1 MSRVDRQLPLEQ
13 QLQGYWDNGQAFAAC
28 RGSCSGAV
36 FVVASGPSAADFPVE
51 RYRHIPMIAM
61 NGSIMRFVEA
71 DLSPLFYICDDRGF
85 VRLRQ
90 SLVSQGIVR
99 SRHAALGYGALEVL
113 LQEAPEAVD
122 GHSVYLMQRSNRPVN
137 GLALSD
143 RRYAWSVRNDPD
155 IACRFSLFRQK
166 PNRVG
171 FSRNM
176 SKGYFG
182 GRTIPFA
189 ALQLAYHLGFSKVFL
204 VGVDMNAQPGRF
216 YEQGEAALP
225 TRLDEDYEDY
235 ILPSFELLAEQ
246 VVGPAF
252 QVFNLSQTSRLP
264 GDLVPVIDLNQLDT
278 LLASS

>member
-1 MSRVDRQLPLEQ
+1 
-13 QLQGYWDNGQAFAAC
+13 
-28 RGSCSGAV
+28 
-36 FVVASGPSAADFPVE
+36 
-51 RYRHIPMIAM
+51 
-61 NGSIMRFVEA
+61 
-71 DLSPLFYICDDRGF
+71 
-85 VRLRQ
+85 
-90 SLVSQGIVR
+90 
-99 SRHAALGYGALEVL
+99 
-113 LQEAPEAVD
+113 
-122 GHSVYLMQRSNRPVN
+122 
-137 GLALSD
+137 
-143 RRYAWSVRNDPD
+143 
-155 IACRFSLFRQK
+155 
-166 PNRVG
+166 
-171 FSRNM
+171 M

-264 GDLVPVIDLNQLDT
+264 GDLVPVIDLHQLDA
-278 LLASS
+278 LLASA